1 MIDISIEN
9 DDVSTNVVTFGLQTL
24 LKLAPMLSPAFIK
37 EWLPS
42 LFPSLLQSYIYDSF
56 EIRRATVFLLVT
68 FKEMDEEGELEELFD
83 QLTPSQCSVI
93 LYYVNER
100 HNERLENDCNKVQL
114 VGTNNEERVAT
125 SALLQSTEKEKK
137 KTPNKKTTAKATV
150 QPKTMCSKKNWT
162 PNTRYNRQE
171 LLTSKLKPTQLCPT
185 KNHVLKKKLDTKH
198 KVQPTRATNIKTK
211 TNTTSLPICSTKAN
225 AAKQH
230 PLPSDRTKQQP
241 PRLQK
246 ARATQE

>member
-1 MIDISIEN
+1 
-9 DDVSTNVVTFGLQTL
+9 
-24 LKLAPMLSPAFIK
+24 
-37 EWLPS
+37 
-42 LFPSLLQSYIYDSF
+42 
-56 EIRRATVFLLVT
+56 
-68 FKEMDEEGELEELFD
+68 MDEEGELEELFD

-150 QPKTMCSKKNWT
+150 QPKTMCSK
-162 PNTRYNRQE
+162 Q
-171 LLTSKLKPTQLCPT
+171 
-185 KNHVLKKKLDTKH
+185 KLDTKH

-211 TNTTSLPICSTKAN
+211 TNTTLSNQK
-225 AAKQH
+225 
-230 PLPSDRTKQQP
+230 
-241 PRLQK
+241 PRAQK
-246 ARATQE
+246 KIGHQTQGTTDKSY